1 MGSVFFSSFYLKLI
15 YATHTCRRDLKD
27 TKTMTTITITIT
39 TTMACPCNA
48 ANAADVGSPNAGSDP
63 VLPDDD
69 TDDEQQ

>member
-15 YATHTCRRDLKD
+15 YATHTCHHDLKD
-27 TKTMTTITITIT
+27 TKTMTTITIT
-39 TTMACPCNA
+39 TTMACPWNA
-48 ANAADVGSPNAGSDP
+48 ANAADDGSPNAGSDP